1 MNQVIKEIT
10 DSLINLYMFKG
21 IQPSELADSI
31 FEDCYLGM
39 TTKKSANNIEVV
51 ISFTE
56 VCEITSKMFTHHM
69 KYVYNK
75 ESFLLKIEEAIN
87 SKGYKP
93 VWDRA
98 SLVKYKIEALSE
110 KLKESAY
117 KEAQIK
123 EILNTIPPKFK
134 QDIQTELKLV
144 C

>member
-87 SKGYKP
+87 SKGYKS
-93 VWDRA
+93 VWDRN

-123 EILNTIPPKFK
+123 EILKTIPLKFK
-134 QDIQTELKLV
+134 QDIQNELKLA

>member
-39 TTKKSANNIEVV
+39 TTKKSADNIEVV

-56 VCEITSKMFTHHM
+56 ACEITGKMYTHHM
-69 KYVYNK
+69 KYIYNK
-75 ESFLLKIEEAIN
+75 ECFLLKIEEAIN
-87 SKGYKP
+87 SKGYKSI
-93 VWDRA
+93 WDRT

-110 KLKESAY
+110 KLKELAY

-134 QDIQTELKLV
+134 QEIQTELRLV
-144 C
+144 S

>member
-39 TTKKSANNIEVV
+39 TTKKSADNIEVV

-56 VCEITSKMFTHHM
+56 ACEITSKMYTHHM
-69 KYVYNK
+69 KYIYNK
-75 ESFLLKIEEAIN
+75 ECFLLKIEEAIN
-87 SKGYKP
+87 SKGYKSI
-93 VWDRA
+93 WDRA

-110 KLKESAY
+110 KLKELAY

-134 QDIQTELKLV
+134 QEIQTELRLV
-144 C
+144 S